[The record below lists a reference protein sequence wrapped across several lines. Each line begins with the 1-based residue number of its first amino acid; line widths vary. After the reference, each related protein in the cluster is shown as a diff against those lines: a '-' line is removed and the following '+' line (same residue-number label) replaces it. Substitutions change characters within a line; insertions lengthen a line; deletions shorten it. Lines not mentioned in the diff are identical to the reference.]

1 MQISN
6 MKQLRSSVL
15 RIQYASNLHVYKR
28 PLAENQKLLN
38 PVAPNLALLGDIG
51 QADCKRTTDFLR
63 WCADTYEQVY
73 WVPGYTEL
81 ANEKRAWFYQLDAIQ
96 EIIYKNN
103 IKNIV
108 FGNKRDIHL
117 TSPSVQICMATLMYP
132 ERPFNGIKTY
142 CQKEG
147 ISSLTAEE
155 VSNCLS
161 GEMDW
166 LLSRTARSTTPV
178 VWLTYCSPFRTIT
191 PYNSG
196 AILNHP
202 KLLASLV
209 GYHQLPISMSGKL
222 PGHPWVGINM
232 NGYYNYNDDAF
243 WEYDESRGTPGG
255 ALGAIVKKLELSIR
269 EQLYQPNHVPSPVV
283 IMS

>member
-1 MQISN
+1 
-6 MKQLRSSVL
+6 MKQVRSSVL
-15 RIQYASNLHVYKR
+15 RLQYASNLHVYKQS
-28 PLAENQKLLN
+28 LGESCKLLN

-51 QADCKRTTDFLR
+51 RADCKRTTEFLK
-63 WCADTYEQVY
+63 WCSDNYETTY
-73 WVPGYTEL
+73 WVPGHSEL
-81 ANEKRAWFYQLDAIQ
+81 ASEKRPWFYQLDAIQ
-96 EIIYKNN
+96 EMIHKNN

-117 TSPSVQICMATLMYP
+117 SRPSVQLCMASLFYP
-132 ERPFNGIKTY
+132 ERPFHGIKTY
-142 CQKEG
+142 CQKKG
-147 ISSLTAEE
+147 IVDTTPED
-155 VSNCLS
+155 VSTCLG

-166 LLSRTARSTTPV
+166 LLSRTARSTSPV

-209 GYHQLPISMSGKL
+209 GYHQLPISMSGKI

-232 NGYYNYNDDAF
+232 YGYYNYNDDAF

-255 ALGAIVKKLELSIR
+255 ALGAMVKKFELSIR
-269 EQLYQPNHVPSPVV
+269 EQIYQPQHLPNPVV
-283 IMS
+283 IMH